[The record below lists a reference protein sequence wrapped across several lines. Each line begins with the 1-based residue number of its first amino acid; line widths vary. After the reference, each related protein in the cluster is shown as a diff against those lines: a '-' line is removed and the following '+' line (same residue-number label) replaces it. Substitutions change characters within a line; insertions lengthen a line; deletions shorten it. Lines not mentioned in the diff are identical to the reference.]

1 MDLAPSED
9 QIALC
14 DAATKWLGQ
23 NMPLDGARGRNPAL
37 FDEMMAMGWIGMT
50 TPDIG
55 LDHASEA
62 LVFIEMGRCLA
73 PLAALPSAVAARWF
87 DAPGKTA
94 LAIPDG
100 DAVDDA
106 VRIFDGEGAT
116 LALGLWNGNAGS
128 IALPEGLPAGACLDP
143 SSTLAVLNPSPAPMV
158 ASDGRA
164 GLHLALLAAAYALG
178 CAEAAR
184 DMAADYAKL
193 REQFGRPIGAYQA
206 IKHICADGVVR
217 AAVARSQIFYAACAL
232 DADSA
237 DAAYHVAAAKRL
249 ADSAALANAR
259 DNIQVHGGIGMT
271 DEASPHLVL
280 KRAHLLAF
288 VAPVATRVLLDAVLE
303 S

>member
-23 NMPLDGARGRNPAL
+23 NMPLNGARARNPAL
-37 FDEMMAMGWIGMT
+37 FDEMVEMGWIGMT
-50 TPDIG
+50 SPDIG

-87 DAPGKTA
+87 DAPGKAA
-94 LAIPDG
+94 LAVPDG
-100 DAVDDA
+100 DA

-116 LALGLWNGNAGS
+116 LALGLWNGSAGG
-128 IALPEGLPAGACLDP
+128 IALPGGLSAGACLDP
-143 SSTLAVLNPSPAPMV
+143 SSTLAVLNPSPPPTL

-164 GLHLALLAAAYALG
+164 GLHLTLLTAAYALG

-206 IKHICADGVVR
+206 IKHMCADGALR

-232 DADSA
+232 DAESA

-249 ADSAALANAR
+249 ADSAAIDNAR
-259 DNIQVHGGIGMT
+259 ANIQIHGGIGMT
-271 DEASPHLVL
+271 DEATPHLVL

-288 VAPVATRVLLDAVLE
+288 VAPVATQLLLDAVLE